1 MRNIRLTLAYDG
13 TNYVGWQVQPNG
25 PSVQEALE
33 TAIRKLTGETVRVL
47 SAGRT
52 DSGVHALGQV
62 ANFHTE
68 STIPIDQLRPALE
81 NFLPDDVAVRA
92 ADEVPADFHAT
103 YWAVRKR
110 YRYVILNRR
119 ERHPLLRNS
128 VLRYS
133 PPLDV
138 DVMQAAA
145 DRLVGTHDFRSF
157 ESEFGTRASSVRTVT
172 EAAFS
177 RCSDWAPWNTG
188 GSKADGGRRTADG
201 GRRKA
206 DRGRRS
212 EILTLNSQLSTLN
225 SPPLTTHH
233 SPLTTLQEFLCFD
246 IVADGFL
253 YNMVRAIVGTLL
265 HVGRGR
271 WTADDVQRI
280 LESRDRSQAGET
292 APAHGLYLMRV
303 DYDEQRVREGLKGMR
318 DEGGMREVEGRKVE
332 GLKVET
338 D

>member
-68 STIPIDQLRPALE
+68 STIPISQIRPALE
-81 NFLPDDVAVRA
+81 NFLPDDVAVRS

-110 YRYVILNRR
+110 YRYVVLNRR
-119 ERHPLLRNS
+119 GRHPLLRNH

-138 DVMQAAA
+138 DAMQTAAN
-145 DRLVGTHDFRSF
+145 RLLGTHDFRSF
-157 ESEFGTRASSVRTVT
+157 ESEFGTRASSVRTVM
-172 EAAFS
+172 EATFT
-177 RCSDWAPWNTG
+177 RCSEWPPWD
-188 GSKADGGRRTADG
+188 GSATEPRTA
-201 GRRKA
+201 
-206 DRGRRS
+206 
-212 EILTLNSQLSTLN
+212 
-225 SPPLTTHH
+225 SP
-233 SPLTTLQEFLCFD
+233 EFLCFD
-246 IVADGFL
+246 IIADGFL

-271 WTADDVQRI
+271 WTAGDVQRI

-292 APAHGLYLMRV
+292 APAHGLYLVRV
-303 DYDEQRVREGLKGMR
+303 DYDEQRVRDGLKGMK
-318 DEGGMREVEGRKVE
+318 DEG
-332 GLKVET
+332 
-338 D
+338 

>member
-25 PSVQEALE
+25 LSVQEAVE
-33 TAIRKLTGETVRVL
+33 TAIRRLTGETVRVL

-62 ANFHTE
+62 ANFHTAT
-68 STIPIDQLRPALE
+68 TIPVDQFRPALQ
-81 NFLPDDVAVRA
+81 NFLPDDIAVRA

-119 ERHPLLRNS
+119 DRHPLLRNY

-133 PPLDV
+133 PPLNV
-138 DVMQAAA
+138 AAMQAAA
-145 DRLVGTHDFRSF
+145 ERLVGTHDFRSF
-157 ESEFGTRASSVRTVT
+157 ESEFGTRASSVRTVMEAGFRRCT
-172 EAAFS
+172 EWPVWNASTAEQGGV
-177 RCSDWAPWNTG
+177 AP
-188 GSKADGGRRTADG
+188 
-201 GRRKA
+201 
-206 DRGRRS
+206 
-212 EILTLNSQLSTLN
+212 
-225 SPPLTTHH
+225 
-233 SPLTTLQEFLCFD
+233 EFLCFD

-271 WTADDVQRI
+271 WTAGDVQRI

-292 APAHGLYLMRV
+292 APACGLYLVHV
-303 DYDEQRVREGLKGMR
+303 DYDERRVRDKGVR
-318 DEGGMREVEGRKVE
+318 DDG
-332 GLKVET
+332 
-338 D
+338 

>member
-13 TNYVGWQVQPNG
+13 TNYVGWQVQPKG
-25 PSVQEALE
+25 MSVQEAVE
-33 TAIRKLTGETVRVL
+33 TAIRRLTGEAVRVL

-52 DSGVHALGQV
+52 DSGVHALAQV

-68 STIPIDQLRPALE
+68 STIPIDQFRPALE
-81 NFLPDDVAVRA
+81 NFLPDDIAVRS

-119 ERHPLLRNS
+119 DRHPLLRNS

-138 DVMQAAA
+138 AAMQAAA
-145 DRLVGTHDFRSF
+145 ERLIGTHDFRSF
-157 ESEFGTRASSVRTVT
+157 ESEFGTRASSVRTVM
-172 EAAFS
+172 EAGFR
-177 RCSDWAPWNTG
+177 RCAEWPVWSTSTG
-188 GSKADGGRRTADG
+188 EQGD
-201 GRRKA
+201 
-206 DRGRRS
+206 
-212 EILTLNSQLSTLN
+212 E
-225 SPPLTTHH
+225 PP
-233 SPLTTLQEFLCFD
+233 QFLCFD

-280 LESRDRSQAGET
+280 LESRDRAQAGET
-292 APAHGLYLMRV
+292 APACGLYLV
-303 DYDEQRVREGLKGMR
+303 HVEYDEGRVR
-318 DEGGMREVEGRKVE
+318 DEG
-332 GLKVET
+332 
-338 D
+338 